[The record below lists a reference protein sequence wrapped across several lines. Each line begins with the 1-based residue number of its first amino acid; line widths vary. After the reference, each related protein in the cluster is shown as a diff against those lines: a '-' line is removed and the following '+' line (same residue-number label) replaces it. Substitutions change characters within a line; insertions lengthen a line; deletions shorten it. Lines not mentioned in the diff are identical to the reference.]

1 MTFETLVRPNFYRDS
16 VALMRLAADLEA
28 LPGIEQAS
36 AIMATEANLAMLA
49 ETGAAPDAITAGPN
63 DLLVVVTGADETS
76 LAAALEHAAARLDGE
91 VPKAPLGG
99 SEAPRR
105 PRSLVEAAAMT
116 PAATLALISCP
127 GEYAAAEAMKALRL
141 GLDTMIFSDNVSLD
155 DEVALKTLA
164 EAEGRLVMGP
174 DCGTAIING
183 VPLGFANIVR
193 RGPVGIIAASG
204 TGLQQVACLLDRFAV
219 GISQAIGT
227 GGRDLSDAVGGTTM
241 LSAID
246 ALSEDPET
254 KRLVLISK
262 PPGKAV
268 AARVIERA
276 GRAGKPVVVAF
287 IGSEPPAEAPANVTF
302 AATLEE
308 TATLAAGAE
317 ALPSAT
323 DAATIAD
330 LAAGF
335 AAGQRR
341 LVGLYSGGTFSAE
354 TKVIAKPVL
363 GDIRSNDV
371 SDAGGHVVLDLG
383 DDVFTRGRPH
393 PMINFGIRTE
403 HIRAAAENEATAVV
417 LLDVVLGRGA
427 HPDPAGALVP
437 AIEEAGAIAKSN
449 GRHLVFVGFIC
460 GTEADPQRLSA
471 QEAVLARA
479 GMVLEPSNAAA
490 VGTAIRI
497 LQETHR

>member
-1 MTFETLVRPNFYRDS
+1 MTFKTLVRPNFYRDS

-28 LPGIEQAS
+28 LSGIERAS

-63 DLLVVVTGADETS
+63 DLLVVVTGADDTN
-76 LAAALEHAAARLDGE
+76 LAAALEQAAARLDGE
-91 VPKAPLGG
+91 AAKAPSGG

-105 PRSLVEAAAMT
+105 PRSLAEAAAMT

-127 GEYAAAEAMKALRL
+127 GEYAAAEAVKALRL
-141 GLDTMIFSDNVSLD
+141 GLDAMIFSHNVSLD

-204 TGLQQVACLLDRFAV
+204 TGLQQVACLLDRFGV
-219 GISQAIGT
+219 GVSQAIGT
-227 GGRDLSDAVGGTTM
+227 GGRDLSDPVGGTTM
-241 LSAID
+241 LRAID
-246 ALSEDPET
+246 ALSHDPET
-254 KRLVLISK
+254 ERLVLISK
-262 PPGKAV
+262 PPGEAV

-276 GRAGKPVVVAF
+276 AGTGKPVVVTF
-287 IGSEPPAEAPANVTF
+287 IGCEPPADTPANVTF

-308 TATLAAGAE
+308 AATLAAGAE

-330 LAAGF
+330 LASGF
-335 AAGQRR
+335 GAGQRR

-354 TKVIAKPVL
+354 TKAIAKPVL
-363 GDIRSNDV
+363 GDMSSHEE
-371 SDAGGHVVLDLG
+371 SDAGGHIVLDLG

-393 PMINFGIRTE
+393 PMIDFGIRAE

-417 LLDVVLGRGA
+417 LLDVVLGYGA
-427 HPDPAGALVP
+427 HPDPAGALIP

-449 GRHLVFVGFIC
+449 GRHLVFVGFVC

-471 QEAVLARA
+471 QEAALARA

-490 VGTAIRI
+490 AGTAIRL
-497 LQETHR
+497 LQEIR